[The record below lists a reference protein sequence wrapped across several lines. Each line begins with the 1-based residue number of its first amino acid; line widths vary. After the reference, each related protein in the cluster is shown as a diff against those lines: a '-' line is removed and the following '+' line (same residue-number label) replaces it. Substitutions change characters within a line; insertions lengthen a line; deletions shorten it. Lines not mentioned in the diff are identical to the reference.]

1 MSNTSLSDT
10 SPNNQQVKRQ
20 SLAYRFADGI
30 DLIVPELRETFTC
43 ENRDYGYYA
52 DIDNNCQVFHV
63 CVPPS
68 QQFSFFCP
76 NQTIFDQRLLVCQD
90 EVFAT
95 PCREADQFYVIN
107 QNFGV
112 TDPEKL
118 IRV

>member
-1 MSNTSLSDT
+1 M
-10 SPNNQQVKRQ
+10 KRQ
-20 SLAYRFADGI
+20 SQAYRFSSGVE
-30 DLIVPELRETFTC
+30 LIVPDLKEEFTC
-43 ENRDYGYYA
+43 DGRDYGYYA
-52 DIDNNCQVFHV
+52 DIGNNCQVFHV
-63 CVPPS
+63 CVPPR

-90 EVFAT
+90 ETFAS
-95 PCREADQFYVIN
+95 PCRDADQFYIIN